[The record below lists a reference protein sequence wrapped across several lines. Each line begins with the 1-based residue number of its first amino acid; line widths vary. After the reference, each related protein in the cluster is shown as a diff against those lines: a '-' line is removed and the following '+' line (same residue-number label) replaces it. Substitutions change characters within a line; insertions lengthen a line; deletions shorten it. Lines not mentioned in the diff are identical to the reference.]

1 VSDVNIA
8 RGIGRA
14 AGWAALGLG
23 VATVGYAALVG
34 AGYYRYGHPRRP
46 TPDEVDP
53 VLDRFMPVYEV
64 AERHHIRVNAPADV
78 TLNAATEVSLR
89 DSGVVHAI
97 FRARELVLGAE
108 PQAAEQPPG
117 LLAETLALG
126 WRVLH
131 DEPGSRIVVGAAT
144 KPWHANVVFR
154 GVAPE
159 AFKEFSE
166 PDYVKIVWTI
176 RVEPAGP
183 SETICRTETRVVATD
198 AAARARF
205 RWYWARFA
213 PGIILIR
220 QMLMR
225 QLKAEA
231 ERRVSGTG
239 RQDARYFDSTTRSSP
254 Q

>member
-1 VSDVNIA
+1 MNLTSSVRFV
-8 RGIGRA
+8 

-23 VATVGYAALVG
+23 TAITGYAALVA
-34 AGYYRYGHPRRP
+34 AGYYRYGHPRP
-46 TPDEVDP
+46 PEPGELDP
-53 VLDRFMPVYEV
+53 VLDGFMPVYEV

-78 TLNAATEVSLR
+78 TLRVATEVSLQ

-108 PQAAEQPPG
+108 PDAAELPRG

-131 DEPGSRIVVGAAT
+131 DEPGSRIVVGAVT

-154 GVAPE
+154 GLAPE
-159 AFKEFSE
+159 AFKDFSE

-176 RVEPAGP
+176 RAESAGP
-183 SETICRTETRVVATD
+183 SEAICRTETRVVATD
-198 AAARARF
+198 AVARARF

-213 PGIILIR
+213 PGIVVIR
-220 QMLMR
+220 HMLLR
-225 QLKAEA
+225 QLKSEA
-231 ERRVSGTG
+231 ERRFSAG
-239 RQDARYFDSTTRSSP
+239 AP
-254 Q
+254 HPA